1 MAAGTE
7 SNTAGA
13 AETGEKW
20 TSWKV
25 MEQSDAD
32 AGDDSLHDRGKTSNM
47 STAAAAQSMLP
58 DIAVHHHQ
66 LLLLLQ
72 TPAMMERG
80 DRAHLTIVADAKLSH
95 RWHLNQPGAAN
106 VTVVLKKVS
115 RRYQMELLEQVT
127 KCDNDIYSST
137 GAMHLDKRLVCCYR
151 APTQL
156 TPPLSRGDRRSTRA
170 PRETHAF

>member
-25 MEQSDAD
+25 M
-32 AGDDSLHDRGKTSNM
+32 GHRL
-47 STAAAAQSMLP
+47 
-58 DIAVHHHQ
+58 AV
-66 LLLLLQ
+66 
-72 TPAMMERG
+72 ERG